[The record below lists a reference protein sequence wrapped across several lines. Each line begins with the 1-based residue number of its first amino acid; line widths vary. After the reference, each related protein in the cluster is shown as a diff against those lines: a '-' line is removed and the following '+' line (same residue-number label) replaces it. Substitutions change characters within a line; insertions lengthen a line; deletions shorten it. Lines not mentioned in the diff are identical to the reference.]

1 MAPTPCCGIA
11 ADSQPPPWSQAKHT
25 THRDRPIGEAAVAS
39 SCARMGA
46 TTCAPQLV
54 AITNARGFTDGA
66 RKLALERDVKLV
78 DRDRLG
84 LWPNHVLG

>member
-1 MAPTPCCGIA
+1 MV
-11 ADSQPPPWSQAKHT
+11 QAKHT
-25 THRDRPIGEAAVAS
+25 THRDRPIGEAAVRELLRADG
-39 SCARMGA
+39 RYGVRN
-46 TTCAPQLV
+46 PQLV

>member
-1 MAPTPCCGIA
+1 MTAR
-11 ADSQPPPWSQAKHT
+11 SAK
-25 THRDRPIGEAAVAS
+25 RRFAS
-39 SCARMGA
+39 NGRYDVRN
-46 TTCAPQLV
+46 PQFV

-66 RKLALERDVKLV
+66 RRLALQRDVKLV

>member
-1 MAPTPCCGIA
+1 MV
-11 ADSQPPPWSQAKHT
+11 QAKHT
-25 THRDRPIGEAAVAS
+25 TEHDRPVGEAAVRELLRANG
-39 SCARMGA
+39 RYDVRN
-46 TTCAPQLV
+46 PQLV

-66 RKLALERDVKLV
+66 RRLALQRDVKLV